1 MDKKIVSLVTGA
13 FLVLTGITAFTVYK
27 YVITLQEKSGLEIE
41 LSNLQQGITQVE
53 HMRDNLI
60 EDLARAKE
68 YEQKLLLENTGLQ
81 AQIKDDKLKFSM
93 LETAISE
100 AQGQVDTL
108 QEQLSIARQE
118 NTALVAQ
125 LDGLKTQL
133 LSVSQQRD
141 KMQAT
146 LNSIDALKRAI
157 KDLRHRMRAARK
169 ASMIRVVDN
178 EKNSLKRLLWAT
190 RDLL

>member
-1 MDKKIVSLVTGA
+1 MKYLAFYGLEAYNKNLRKEAPMDKKIVSLVTGA

-118 NTALVAQ
+118 TPL
-125 LDGLKTQL
+125 LL
-133 LSVSQQRD
+133 LSLT
-141 KMQAT
+141 A
-146 LNSIDALKRAI
+146 
-157 KDLRHRMRAARK
+157 
-169 ASMIRVVDN
+169 
-178 EKNSLKRLLWAT
+178 
-190 RDLL
+190 